1 MAPFSSIGEKRQN
14 PISRQTTTKF
24 DEQNTLHR
32 EQRRRQYLD
41 KVRQQGEDKKW
52 DVRGEQILREDFLTT
67 ERQWI
72 ASRNRSAPPL
82 IYPED
87 DDMKDMTSGNEL
99 QSMLTDRLP
108 LPALLTE
115 VVDSLLDQALSQE
128 NEEVDALVSSF
139 EEYSTAALHGI
150 DKRVEYGSDDEKYNS
165 IFLDLL
171 SSTSTEGPVIPH
183 GGQVLSHENHEAIA
197 TQSMDT
203 SGG

>member
-41 KVRQQGEDKKW
+41 KVRKQGEDKKW

-82 IYPED
+82 MYFED
-87 DDMKDMTSGNEL
+87 DDMKDMTSGNEH
-99 QSMLTDRLP
+99 QN
-108 LPALLTE
+108 
-115 VVDSLLDQALSQE
+115 SLLDQALSQE

-139 EEYSTAALHGI
+139 EEHSTAALHGV
-150 DKRVEYGSDDEKYNS
+150 DKRVDYGSDDEKYNS

-171 SSTSTEGPVIPH
+171 SSTSTEGSVIPR
-183 GGQVLSHENHEAIA
+183 GGHVLPQGNHEAVA
-197 TQSMDT
+197 TESMDT

>member
-67 ERQWI
+67 ERQWM

-87 DDMKDMTSGNEL
+87 NDMKDMTSGNEH
-99 QSMLTDRLP
+99 QN
-108 LPALLTE
+108 
-115 VVDSLLDQALSQE
+115 SLLDQALSQE

-150 DKRVEYGSDDEKYNS
+150 DKRVDYGSDDEKYNS

-171 SSTSTEGPVIPH
+171 SSTSTEGPVISH
-183 GGQVLSHENHEAIA
+183 GGQVLSHENHEAVA
-197 TQSMDT
+197 TESMDT